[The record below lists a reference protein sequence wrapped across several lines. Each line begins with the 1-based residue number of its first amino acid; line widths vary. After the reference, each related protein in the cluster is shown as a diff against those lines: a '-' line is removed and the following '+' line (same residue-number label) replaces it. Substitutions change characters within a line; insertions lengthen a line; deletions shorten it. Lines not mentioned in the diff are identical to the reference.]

1 MSEENLNIN
10 ETQEE
15 IVIKEEKVTKKY
27 KSLKRA
33 KKLSTIGAYI
43 LLIIL
48 SIIWIY
54 PILWIVLSAF
64 RQEYT
69 DGILDTRIVSHYF
82 PRGFGIENFRMLFAE
97 TRFIRWFGNTLLVAV
112 CSCVLS
118 TILVLSV
125 AYCMSKLRFKMRKP
139 FMNISMILGLF
150 PGFMTM
156 IAIYYVI
163 KLFGLDETLGALIL
177 VNSAGAGIGFQIAKG
192 YFDIV
197 PNSLVESARLD
208 GCTNFEIFYRIIL
221 PLSKPIIIYTALM
234 AFTGP
239 WMDFIFAKLILGANN
254 RDIWTVAV
262 GLYDMAN
269 GSQTATIGFTTF
281 AAGCVCIAVPIVTLF
296 MCLQRYYVEGVTSG
310 AVKG

>member
-1 MSEENLNIN
+1 MSDENLNIN

-15 IVIKEEKVTKKY
+15 IVIEEEKVTKKY

-33 KKLSTIGAYI
+33 KQLSTIGAYI
-43 LLIIL
+43 LLVIL

-82 PRGFGIENFRMLFAE
+82 PRGFGIENFRMLFQE

-208 GCTNFEIFYRIIL
+208 GCTNFEIFWRIIL

>member
-15 IVIKEEKVTKKY
+15 IIIEEEKVTKKY

-33 KKLSTIGAYI
+33 KQLSTIGAYI

>member
-1 MSEENLNIN
+1 
-10 ETQEE
+10 
-15 IVIKEEKVTKKY
+15 
-27 KSLKRA
+27 
-33 KKLSTIGAYI
+33 
-43 LLIIL
+43 
-48 SIIWIY
+48 
-54 PILWIVLSAF
+54 
-64 RQEYT
+64 
-69 DGILDTRIVSHYF
+69 
-82 PRGFGIENFRMLFAE
+82 
-97 TRFIRWFGNTLLVAV
+97 
-112 CSCVLS
+112 
-118 TILVLSV
+118 
-125 AYCMSKLRFKMRKP
+125 MRKP

>member
-15 IVIKEEKVTKKY
+15 IVIEEEKVTKKY